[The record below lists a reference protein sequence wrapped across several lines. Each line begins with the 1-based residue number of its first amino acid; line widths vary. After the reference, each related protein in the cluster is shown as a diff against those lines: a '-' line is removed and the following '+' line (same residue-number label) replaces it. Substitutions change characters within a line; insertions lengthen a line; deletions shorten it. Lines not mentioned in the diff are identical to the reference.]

1 MMVAGKSQA
10 TSPISTMHRTSG
22 FVLLVLFTSLVLSS
36 QVSYGSSLADTLP
49 WKDADGKTVTFQSLD
64 AVEDFLLTA
73 DVVSVKRAPEG
84 TTAPQKVLLEKNGI
98 RMYACFRYVS
108 VNQREI
114 RLQSGALK
122 FNFRDDAIF
131 EIAAYRLARLMG
143 YPNVPPTVVR
153 RIQGRQGTL
162 QAWVPD
168 CITEGARIKQNKQA
182 RNVWRW
188 AMEVQAMQLFD
199 ALIYNEDRNLGNVLI
214 DPDWDI
220 WMIDHTRAFRVYDE
234 PANLDQVRS
243 VEKGVWLRLTTV
255 PDQEIEDALAP
266 YLGGGQIKTLLQRR
280 AHIVEHLAGLIQEK
294 GESRVLYSIWPD
306 QKSPASVSI
315 VARSN

>member
-1 MMVAGKSQA
+1 MVAGKNQP
-10 TSPISTMHRTSG
+10 TSPISILSRTSRWG
-22 FVLLVLFTSLVLSS
+22 LLLLAVLVTGIGS
-36 QVSYGSSLADTLP
+36 QSYGASLSDTLS
-49 WKDADGKTVTFQSLD
+49 WKDADGKAVSFQSLND
-64 AVEDFLLTA
+64 LEDFLLTA

-153 RIQGRQGTL
+153 RIRGRQGTL
-162 QAWVPD
+162 QAWVPN
-168 CITEGARIKQNKQA
+168 CMSEEERIKQNKHA
-182 RNVWRW
+182 KNVWRW
-188 AMEVQAMQLFD
+188 AMQVQAMKLFD
-199 ALIYNEDRNLGNVLI
+199 ALIYNEDRHRGNILI

-220 WMIDHTRAFRVYDE
+220 WLIDHTRTFRTYDE
-234 PANLDQVRS
+234 PADLDQVQA
-243 VEKGVWLRLTTV
+243 VEKGVWQQLNTV
-255 PDQEIEDALAP
+255 SDQEITDTLAP
-266 YLGGGQIKTLLQRR
+266 YLGEGQIKTLLKRR
-280 AHIVEHLAGLIQEK
+280 ARIVEHLAQLIQEK

-306 QKSPASVSI
+306 RTTPTAITV
-315 VARSN
+315 VANPN

>member
-1 MMVAGKSQA
+1 MVA
-10 TSPISTMHRTSG
+10 STGQDNLLSRQLTRTSG
-22 FVLLVLFTSLVLSS
+22 IGFLVLAAMFGLTGLQALGASLSETVL
-36 QVSYGSSLADTLP
+36 
-49 WKDADGKTVTFQSLD
+49 WKDADGNTLSFQSLD
-64 AVEDFLLTA
+64 EVEEFLLTA

-168 CITEGARIKQNKQA
+168 CMTEETRIKQKKQA
-182 RNVWRW
+182 KNVWRW
-188 AMEVQAMQLFD
+188 AMQVQAMQLFD
-199 ALIYNEDRNLGNVLI
+199 SLIYNEDRNLGNVLI

-220 WMIDHTRAFRVYDE
+220 WMIDHTRAFRVYDQ
-234 PANLDQVRS
+234 PADLDQVKC
-243 VEKGVWLRLTTV
+243 VEKGVWQRLNSV
-255 PDQEIEDALAP
+255 SDQEIEDTLAP
-266 YLGGGQIKTLLQRR
+266 YLGGAQIRTLLARR
-280 AHIVEHLAGLIQEK
+280 ACIVEHLDSLIREK
-294 GESRVLYSIWPD
+294 GECRVLYSIWPD
-306 QKSPASVSI
+306 NSDASTI
-315 VARSN
+315 TLVANPE